1 MISTTHSHA
10 RERGLAGTDRA
21 ARGMT
26 LVELIIG
33 MTLASVLMTAV
44 LSSFLFLGRSGF
56 ALSHYNEMELQARL
70 GLERFAEDVRQASDL
85 AWDSDTQVT
94 LTVGPATVIY
104 GYDAAR
110 KSVYRETG
118 GVRHT
123 MLEGI
128 ETFVFTGY
136 AITGAPIVFTASNP
150 ASRLQAG
157 HDTKQ
162 LQISMRAVRTRATI
176 ATTTNTVLSARFILR
191 NKKVTA

>member
-1 MISTTHSHA
+1 MASYAIANTICGMERTAFMISTTHSHA

-44 LSSFLFLGRSGF
+44 LSSFLFLGRSGS

-94 LTVGPATVIY
+94 LTVGGKSLKTRILIISLSYCVIFLNN
-104 GYDAAR
+104 R
-110 KSVYRETG
+110 PWKER
-118 GVRHT
+118 
-123 MLEGI
+123 
-128 ETFVFTGY
+128 
-136 AITGAPIVFTASNP
+136 
-150 ASRLQAG
+150 
-157 HDTKQ
+157 
-162 LQISMRAVRTRATI
+162 
-176 ATTTNTVLSARFILR
+176 
-191 NKKVTA
+191 

>member
-10 RERGLAGTDRA
+10 PERGNAGAVRA
-21 ARGMT
+21 SHGMT
-26 LVELIIG
+26 LVELMIG

-44 LSSFLFLGRSGF
+44 LSSFLYLGRSGI
-56 ALSHYNEMELQARL
+56 ALANYNDMEQQARL

-85 AWDSDTQVT
+85 VWDSDTQVS
-94 LTVGPATVIY
+94 LSVGAATVIY

-123 MLEGI
+123 ILDGI

-136 AITGAPIVFTASNP
+136 AITGAPVVFTASDP
-150 ASRLQAG
+150 ASRLQAS
-157 HDTKQ
+157 HNTKQ
-162 LQISMRAVRTRATI
+162 LQVSMRAVRTRATV
-176 ATTTNTVLSARFILR
+176 ATATNAVLSARFILR